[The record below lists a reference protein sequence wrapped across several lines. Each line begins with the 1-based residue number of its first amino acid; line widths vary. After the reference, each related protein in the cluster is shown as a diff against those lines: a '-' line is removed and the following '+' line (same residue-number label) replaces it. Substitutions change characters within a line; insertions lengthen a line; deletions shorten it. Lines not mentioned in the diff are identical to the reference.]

1 MLRLTTSLT
10 TIPHH
15 CDHLSF
21 LPRSLSPSLFLSAL
35 SRSPAPLSCLYL
47 SIYSVLARAF
57 RFPLRP
63 FRGASSPYRR
73 RHPLRAD
80 HTFLA
85 HSYASRSYI
94 YLSVSRILCSPF
106 SFFIS
111 PACRPVRRL
120 ARASIEPVEHR
131 PILHLNLVNL
141 PELANE
147 LRAWCLIL
155 AHGRRYTAS
164 NASGEG
170 TRVQSSSK
178 VLSLMIARRNPRD
191 WFRHHLK
198 SDILCLK

>member
-21 LPRSLSPSLFLSAL
+21 LPRSLSPSLFPSTL

-47 SIYSVLARAF
+47 YIPFSLELFASLFVSSARFLPVPLPPPPRAGRPFLAR
-57 RFPLRP
+57 
-63 FRGASSPYRR
+63 
-73 RHPLRAD
+73 
-80 HTFLA
+80 
-85 HSYASRSYI
+85 SYAPRSYI

-106 SFFIS
+106 PFFVS
-111 PACRPVRRL
+111 PARHPVRHL
-120 ARASIEPVEHR
+120 ARASIEPAEHR

-155 AHGRRYTAS
+155 AHEHGRRYTAS

-170 TRVQSSSK
+170 TRVQSSAK
-178 VLSLMIARRNPRD
+178 ILSLMIARCDP
-191 WFRHHLK
+191 
-198 SDILCLK
+198 